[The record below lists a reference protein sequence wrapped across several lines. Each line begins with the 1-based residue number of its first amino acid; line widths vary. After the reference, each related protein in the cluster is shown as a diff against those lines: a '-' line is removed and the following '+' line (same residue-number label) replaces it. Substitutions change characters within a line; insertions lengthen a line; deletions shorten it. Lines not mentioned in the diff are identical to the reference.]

1 MPLIEWD
8 ESFSVDIDRI
18 DREHRKLIGLINQ
31 LHEAMLEQKA
41 QEAMTA
47 IVTEMVD
54 YAQTHFA
61 TEELYM
67 EEFRYPDLHL
77 HRVEHQKF
85 IEKTDELRKRVN
97 QGEFVLSLE
106 VMRFLRDWLKG
117 HILGTDKKYAP
128 FLKEKGI
135 T

>member
-1 MPLIEWD
+1 MPLIEWN

-31 LHEAMLEQKA
+31 LHEAMIEKKA
-41 QEAMTA
+41 QRAMTA

-61 TEELYM
+61 TEDLYM
-67 EEFRYPDLHL
+67 EEFRYPDLDL

-85 IEKTDELRKRVN
+85 IEKTDELRRRVS

-117 HILGTDKKYAP
+117 HILGTDMKYAP

>member
-8 ESFSVDIDRI
+8 DSFSVDIDRI
-18 DREHRKLIGLINQ
+18 DREHRKLIGLINH
-31 LHEAMLEQKA
+31 LHDAMLEKKA
-41 QEAMTA
+41 QETMTA
-47 IVTEMVD
+47 IVMEMVD
-54 YAQTHFA
+54 YAQTHFN

-67 EEFRYPDLHL
+67 EEFRYPDLDL

-85 IEKTDELRKRVN
+85 IEKAEDLQERIRK
-97 QGEFVLSLE
+97 GEFVLSLE

-117 HILGTDKKYAP
+117 HILGTDMKYAP
-128 FLKEKGI
+128 FLREKGI